1 MPRGGSPVSGI
12 AAIGQVSVQF
22 VTLQSWTATSR
33 STAHQ
38 RPLGATWPRGGTV
51 RTARHGQ
58 GFNLGAVARGR
69 GWRFAQL
76 SIRRFLGLVYRVV
89 AISPV
94 VAAPEGG
101 ASESVG
107 SSTSAAV
114 RRLARPRPISKTTS
128 AKRSHNYRND

>member
-1 MPRGGSPVSGI
+1 MPRCGSPVSGI

-94 VAAPEGG
+94 VAAPESGLG
-101 ASESVG
+101 KRRIIHLCRSEAVG
-107 SSTSAAV
+107 SAPAHKQDYLCQTKS
-114 RRLARPRPISKTTS
+114 
-128 AKRSHNYRND
+128 